1 MRAAEIKSAAL
12 IHFLWTETKSNS
24 EYDQRQVQPRKST
37 ARKKGHI
44 IVTSSVAGTRSV
56 PGNAVY
62 AGTKHCVR
70 AMLDSFRAES
80 VMEGTHIRT
89 TLIYPGAIKTELLNT
104 IAPSETK
111 KWSKNFTEIRHW
123 NRRSLRRRFC
133 MRSHSRIMLIFRTWW
148 YVPAWK
154 ADQP

>member
-62 AGTKHCVR
+62 AGTKHFVR
-70 AMLDSFRAES
+70 AMLDSVRAES

-111 KWSKNFTEIRHW
+111 KMVEEFYRNTALESQVIAEAVLYAV
-123 NRRSLRRRFC
+123 S
-133 MRSHSRIMLIFRTWW
+133 
-148 YVPAWK
+148 
-154 ADQP
+154 QPDNVDISDLVVRPSMES

>member
-62 AGTKHCVR
+62 AGTKHFVR

-89 TLIYPGAIKTELLNT
+89 TLIYPCLVYNKNT
-104 IAPSETK
+104 QNCRGDSPK
-111 KWSKNFTEIRHW
+111 LQREI
-123 NRRSLRRRFC
+123 
-133 MRSHSRIMLIFRTWW
+133 
-148 YVPAWK
+148 P
-154 ADQP
+154 Q